1 MFSIRDNWVGIEQGV
16 ITLSDYSDLV
26 TQQMRLK
33 INSAQKD
40 LVSNQN
46 LIFSGEIYDNQ
57 GKLRCGKNQVIDD
70 KELLRSIDWLVKG
83 VEVVE

>member
-1 MFSIRDNWVGIEQGV
+1 M
-16 ITLSDYSDLV
+16 SDYLDLV
-26 TQQMRLK
+26 TQQMRLE

-40 LVSNQN
+40 LIANKN

-70 KELLRSIDWLVKG
+70 KELLRSINWLVRG